1 MAWSG
6 IVFGFDF
13 LRAYTDSSGGLVAQG
28 DFHAVN
34 AENGGVAGWGAAQNG
49 DQRTGNKPHVHKM
62 VLDRFR
68 QVQRHQNGRFP
79 DLQFAQQAHL
89 TNSLESA
96 EREARS
102 GGGLNSKY
110 DRIGRNSVYDHSSP
124 GCKRRLQESLIRA
137 E

>member
-1 MAWSG
+1 MPWSG
-6 IVFGFDF
+6 IVFGFALLGAD
-13 LRAYTDSSGGLVAQG
+13 ADGSGGLVAQG

-34 AENGGVAGWGAAQNG
+34 AENSGVAGGSAAQNG
-49 DQRTGNKPHVHKM
+49 DQRAGDEAHVHEM

-68 QVQRHQNGRFP
+68 QVERHQHGRFP

-110 DRIGRNSVYDHSSP
+110 DRIGRN
-124 GCKRRLQESLIRA
+124 
-137 E
+137 